1 MKKSLIRRLNHIPVY
16 IEEDH
21 HEVLPHIFKHIG
33 AKNLPLE
40 QNTLIHFDSHPD
52 MLIPE
57 NLIPSEAF
65 DKYKLFQKLSIENW
79 ILPSVYIGLV
89 KTIVWVCPWWCHQIK
104 PGEYDFEI
112 GRNIVTDKL
121 SVTCLES
128 YYISE
133 GLFTT
138 RENLENLRDVK
149 LIVLQLEE
157 NDESIRRFFDKI
169 IDIKQQVEEVGH
181 FILDFDLDFFSTLN
195 PFVSLYS
202 EAGVYQKL
210 KSLYSI
216 PSVPHNLET
225 SSKIKLALKST
236 EDRVVMLENLKLIF
250 THLAR
255 DGDLHMYEGPGEEL
269 VGPVSDIVVSIR
281 KHYPRSEIDWKLIHD
296 AGCTFDDSE
305 LPHHISSKS
314 EIQSLFR
321 MTERILDMLDLS
333 PTVITISRS
342 SCDDYCPPHQ
352 VEDIQAGLLSL
363 LHVKYENLKENH
375 CYRD

>member
-1 MKKSLIRRLNHIPVY
+1 M
-16 IEEDH
+16 
-21 HEVLPHIFKHIG
+21 
-33 AKNLPLE
+33 
-40 QNTLIHFDSHPD
+40 
-52 MLIPE
+52 
-57 NLIPSEAF
+57 
-65 DKYKLFQKLSIENW
+65 
-79 ILPSVYIGLV
+79 
-89 KTIVWVCPWWCHQIK
+89 
-104 PGEYDFEI
+104 
-112 GRNIVTDKL
+112 
-121 SVTCLES
+121 TCLES

-225 SSKIKLALKST
+225 SAKIKLALKSS

-255 DGDLHMYEGPGEEL
+255 DGDLHMYEGR
-269 VGPVSDIVVSIR
+269 VDHDIYL
-281 KHYPRSEIDWKLIHD
+281 KGWLIY
-296 AGCTFDDSE
+296 
-305 LPHHISSKS
+305 I
-314 EIQSLFR
+314 
-321 MTERILDMLDLS
+321 
-333 PTVITISRS
+333 
-342 SCDDYCPPHQ
+342 
-352 VEDIQAGLLSL
+352 
-363 LHVKYENLKENH
+363 
-375 CYRD
+375 